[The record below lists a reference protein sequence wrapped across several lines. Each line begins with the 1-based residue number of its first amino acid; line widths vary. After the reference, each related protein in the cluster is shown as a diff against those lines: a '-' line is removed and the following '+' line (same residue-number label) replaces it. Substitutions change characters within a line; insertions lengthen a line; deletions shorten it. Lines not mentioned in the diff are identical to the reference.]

1 MFRRFFSASEG
12 KHKAGVKGETLR
24 LPTSCVSRTPSSLRA
39 FLRSPEKREKITP
52 VLQVPLTS
60 VGLNSTLQPI
70 DELGGGGLNLIVCQL
85 VDWIF

>member
-1 MFRRFFSASEG
+1 MGVFLASEG
-12 KHKAGVKGETLR
+12 KHKAGVMGETLR
-24 LPTSCVSRTPSSLRA
+24 LPTSCVSRTPRSLRSC
-39 FLRSPEKREKITP
+39 LRSPEKREKITP
-52 VLQVPLTS
+52 VLHILVTS

>member
-1 MFRRFFSASEG
+1 M
-12 KHKAGVKGETLR
+12 KGETLR
-24 LPTSCVSRTPSSLRA
+24 LPKTCVSRTPRSLRA
-39 FLRSPEKREKITP
+39 RLRSPEKREKITP
-52 VLQVPLTS
+52 VLQVLVTS